1 MFGLETTPSCQCR
14 REHSMNKSPLRHGEA
29 RGRKSVIPVTYL
41 ASTSGIH
48 PLIEGR
54 MAPLFG
60 LEGIPMKKLI
70 AATLVAFALSTPTIS
85 TQAMAFDI
93 STIDGIPS
101 NMKDTIAKQ
110 SGGRVT
116 NKQSTQQGG
125 QQGQQQQAG
134 QGAQQQQQ

>member
-1 MFGLETTPSCQCR
+1 
-14 REHSMNKSPLRHGEA
+14 
-29 RGRKSVIPVTYL
+29 
-41 ASTSGIH
+41 
-48 PLIEGR
+48 
-54 MAPLFG
+54 
-60 LEGIPMKKLI
+60 MKKLI

-101 NMKDTIAKQ
+101 DMKDTIAKQ

-125 QQGQQQQAG
+125 GQQAGQQGQQQQAG
-134 QGAQQQQQ
+134 QGAQQQQQGGRQARKKQSTQDKAMQSVDQIMKGDGTVGQAIGSFR

>member
-1 MFGLETTPSCQCR
+1 
-14 REHSMNKSPLRHGEA
+14 
-29 RGRKSVIPVTYL
+29 
-41 ASTSGIH
+41 
-48 PLIEGR
+48 

-101 NMKDTIAKQ
+101 DMKDTIAKQ

-116 NKQSTQQGG
+116 NKQSTQQAG
-125 QQGQQQQAG
+125 QQGQQQAG
-134 QGAQQQQQ
+134 QGAQQQQQQGGRQARKKQSTQDKAMQSVDQIMKGDGTVGQAIGSFR